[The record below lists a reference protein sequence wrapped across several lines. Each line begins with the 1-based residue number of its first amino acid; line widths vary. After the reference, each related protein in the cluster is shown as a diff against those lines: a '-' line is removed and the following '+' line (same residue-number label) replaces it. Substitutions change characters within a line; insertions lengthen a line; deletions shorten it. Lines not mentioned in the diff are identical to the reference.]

1 MHSLKHLQSQIRRC
15 KLCQDLPSFSS
26 PLIHGNQNAKIML
39 ISQAPSKTVMFTRK
53 LWSDKFSGPI
63 LKSWLEVS
71 EDIFYNEDI
80 FYITALGN
88 CYPGKGRSGD
98 NPPNPICAKRWLEKQ
113 IELAKPRLI
122 IPIGSRAFRWFFP
135 NKDYTNSVDG
145 EVKLWRGRYRVF
157 PLPHPSPA
165 NVGWKTKNK
174 EQLEK
179 IIRNLRREVKQAITE
194 TT

>member
-1 MHSLKHLQSQIRRC
+1 MDSLKLLQLQIRQC
-15 KLCQDLPSFSS
+15 KLCKGLPDCSL

-39 ISQAPSKTVMFTRK
+39 ISQAPSKTVMFTKK

-63 LKSWLEVS
+63 LKSWLGVS

-88 CYPGKGRSGD
+88 CYPGKGKSGD
-98 NPPNPICAKRWLEKQ
+98 RPPNHICAKTWLEKQ
-113 IELAKPRLI
+113 IKLVKPKLI
-122 IPIGSRAFRWFFP
+122 IPIGSRAFKWFFP
-135 NKDYTNSVDG
+135 EENYTNRLDG
-145 EVKLWRGRYRVF
+145 KIKPWKEKYRVF

-174 EQLEK
+174 KRLEK
-179 IIRNLRREVKQAITE
+179 IIRNLRREVKAIIAE
-194 TT
+194 G